1 MSPRDRRVRR
11 RPTSVSPDDTTPIT
25 KRPRERP
32 RGRFCPCST
41 SDANGPADTPG
52 SVVGGR
58 RRTAISLGE
67 ALPHPSSGLPG
78 ASASNLIGT
87 CLTLLR
93 ARFTQQ
99 ARSLGPLV
107 VSYTTV
113 SPLPRSSKRPWRSAL
128 CCTFSRIT
136 PGGCYPPPCSV
147 EPGRSS
153 ARPRPPRER
162 MRDAT
167 VWPTRS
173 RSPGY
178 RPDSAVR
185 TRIAFDSGHSSTSSG
200 AAARTTPRSV
210 AVRATPLATETPPRR
225 CEAPMP

>member
-153 ARPRPPRER
+153 ARPRPRGSGCATRPSGRPV
-162 MRDAT
+162 RDPQVTGRIRRCA
-167 VWPTRS
+167 PGS
-173 RSPGY
+173 RSTQG
-178 RPDSAVR
+178 
-185 TRIAFDSGHSSTSSG
+185 T
-200 AAARTTPRSV
+200 AAHHPA
-210 AVRATPLATETPPRR
+210 PPRAR
-225 CEAPMP
+225 RRGRLP